1 MTSGWNIGELPGL
14 PAAAD
19 RCWEFNSVGPHW
31 LCRPKSLPMTRSLCV
46 KALTTN
52 THGEGMDLAFKFEDQ
67 GLAGLGKAIILPE
80 FQDELIRHPIERN
93 PKTIVVLHGTGNFDI
108 QNWINQVPGL
118 LHAWYPGEN
127 GGQALAE
134 ILFGDVNPS
143 GKLPITMEKRL
154 ADNPTT
160 ANPTTTD
167 AFSIRY
173 TEGIFMGYR
182 GYEKNRIQPQ
192 YPFGYGLSY
201 SEFRYSDLKI
211 TPSEF
216 SDNRPVE
223 VSFRITNIGQRAGAE
238 VAQLYIG
245 EENSRVP
252 RPIKELKGFQKVY
265 LQPGQSKQVTIKLK

>member
-160 ANPTTTD
+160 ANIPPLLMRSRFVTPK
-167 AFSIRY
+167 AFSWAIEGTKRIAFNRNIRLV
-173 TEGIFMGYR
+173 MDC
-182 GYEKNRIQPQ
+182 RIR
-192 YPFGYGLSY
+192 S
-201 SEFRYSDLKI
+201 SAI
-211 TPSEF
+211 
-216 SDNRPVE
+216 
-223 VSFRITNIGQRAGAE
+223 
-238 VAQLYIG
+238 
-245 EENSRVP
+245 
-252 RPIKELKGFQKVY
+252 PI
-265 LQPGQSKQVTIKLK
+265 